1 MALAKNHMNLSFE
14 SAATPVTHLF
24 LEVQT
29 AGSSLVSRNTT
40 SLDPKELF
48 QTRPPQGDET
58 PKMDIYIYMSH
69 QRLSSR
75 HALHFFRGASQLLR
89 RGSTTVQPG

>member
-1 MALAKNHMNLSFE
+1 MALAKNHVNLSFE

-58 PKMDIYIYMSH
+58 PKNGYLYIYIYVSPK
-69 QRLSSR
+69 
-75 HALHFFRGASQLLR
+75 AL
-89 RGSTTVQPG
+89 